1 MAQVVAYSYM
11 LFYQVVSVKFS
22 ISAGSSAETL
32 GEKGAAQLLA
42 ATAFVGTGKRSGI
55 RLVRDL
61 ENLGAK
67 FSAVAD
73 REQVVSSSTEVI
85 LNTTFI

>member
-1 MAQVVAYSYM
+1 MT
-11 LFYQVVSVKFS
+11 QVVSVKFS
-22 ISAGSSAETL
+22 IASGSRAESL
-32 GEKGAAQLLA
+32 EEKGAAQLLA
-42 ATAFVGTGKRSGI
+42 ATAFIGTAKRSGI

-73 REQVVSSSTEVI
+73 REQVIFCADSYLGKVNRRVD
-85 LNTTFI
+85 